1 MSDFVTFT
9 NEFGHSIE
17 MSREDYQ
24 KKVIP
29 HNLDM
34 YWDEKEKLRDFAMEL
49 VKDQFHEQAAVA
61 ADRLLELYGPIE
73 SALIFR
79 AVVHMQAKEFD
90 RAKSILTDCLER
102 FPSSGTACTN
112 LAKIYAYEGDEAKA
126 FETLNTGLHKDP
138 NQENGLNMYVESF
151 LHSGKKE
158 ELRAQLE
165 ALSGKEG
172 AWRPQLHLA
181 RLALTEENL
190 LKAMHW
196 YTLAIEGSKDRFEVV
211 MTVTG
216 ELGQAGYVYQL
227 IQICEKFW
235 TPEFPLPYAGFNYAN
250 ALLATD
256 QKEKAIAILRNM
268 QEHLPDN
275 YKPMVDH
282 FLARVPGAQ
291 EVEAAAQQ
299 KVADSQSADPA
310 SKKSWW
316 KFWKQ

>member
-1 MSDFVTFT
+1 MSEFVSFT
-9 NEFGHSIE
+9 NEFGQTID

-34 YWDEKEKLRDFAMEL
+34 YWDNKEKLRDFAMEL
-49 VKDQFHEQAAVA
+49 VKEQFHEQAAVA
-61 ADRLLELYGPIE
+61 ANRLLELYGPIE

-79 AVVHMQAKEFD
+79 AVVHMQAREFD
-90 RAKSILTDCLER
+90 RAKAILSDCLER

-151 LHSGKKE
+151 LQSGRKE
-158 ELRAQLE
+158 ELRQQLE
-165 ALSGKEG
+165 TLASKEG

-196 YTLAIEGSKDRFEVV
+196 YTLAIEGAKDRFEVV

-235 TPEFPLPYAGFNYAN
+235 TPDFPFPYAGFNYAN
-250 ALLATD
+250 ALIATD

-268 QEHLPDN
+268 QEQLADN

-282 FLARVPGAQ
+282 FLLRVPGAQ
-291 EVEAAAQQ
+291 EVEGAAAA
-299 KVADSQSADPA
+299 KVAQGQPADA
-310 SKKSWW
+310 GTKKGWW
-316 KFWKQ
+316 KIWK

>member
-1 MSDFVTFT
+1 MSEFVTFT
-9 NEFGHSIE
+9 NEFGQTVQ

-29 HNLDM
+29 QNLDK
-34 YWDEKEKLRDFAMEL
+34 YWEDKEKLRDFAMEL
-49 VKDQFHEQAAVA
+49 VRDKFPVQAAIA

-79 AVVHMQAKEFD
+79 AVVHMQAREFD
-90 RAKSILTDCLER
+90 RAKAILTDCLER

-112 LAKIYAYEGDEAKA
+112 LAKIYAFEGEEAKA

-151 LHSGKKE
+151 LAGGRKDELKE
-158 ELRAQLE
+158 QLE
-165 ALSGKEG
+165 ALAGKEG

-196 YTLAIEGSKDRFEVV
+196 YTQAIDGAKDRFEVV

-227 IQICEKFW
+227 IQICEKYW
-235 TPEFPLPYAGFNYAN
+235 TPEFPFPYAGFNYAN
-250 ALLATD
+250 ALIATD

-268 QEHLPDN
+268 QDHLPDN

-282 FLARVPGAQ
+282 FLLRVPGAQ
-291 EVEAAAQQ
+291 EIEAAAAQ
-299 KVADSQSADPA
+299 KVAESQPSEATN
-310 SKKSWW
+310 KKSWW
-316 KFWKQ
+316 KIWK

>member
-1 MSDFVTFT
+1 MSDFVSFT
-9 NEFGHSIE
+9 NEFGQTID

-34 YWDEKEKLRDFAMEL
+34 YWDKKEKLRDFAMEL
-49 VKDQFHEQAAVA
+49 VKEQFHEQAAVA

-79 AVVHMQAKEFD
+79 AVVHMQAREFD
-90 RAKSILTDCLER
+90 RAKAILTDCLER

-112 LAKIYAYEGDEAKA
+112 LAKIYAFEGEDAKA
-126 FETLNTGLHKDP
+126 FEMLHTGLHKDP
-138 NQENGLNMYVESF
+138 NQENGLNMFVESF
-151 LHSGKKE
+151 LGGGRKE
-158 ELRAQLE
+158 ELKESLE
-165 ALSGKEG
+165 ALAGKEG

-196 YTLAIEGSKDRFEVV
+196 YTLAIDGAKDRFEVI

-227 IQICEKFW
+227 IQICEKYW
-235 TPEFPLPYAGFNYAN
+235 TPEFPFPYAGFNYAN
-250 ALLATD
+250 ALIATD
-256 QKEKAIAILRNM
+256 QKEKAIVILRNM
-268 QEHLPDN
+268 QDHLADN

-282 FLARVPGAQ
+282 FLLRVPGAQ
-291 EVEAAAQQ
+291 EVEAAAAQ
-299 KVADSQSADPA
+299 KVAESQSVDGTNN
-310 SKKSWW
+310 KKSWW
-316 KFWKQ
+316 KIWK

>member
-1 MSDFVTFT
+1 MSEFVTFT
-9 NEFGHSIE
+9 NEFGQTIQL
-17 MSREDYQ
+17 SREDYQ

-34 YWDEKEKLRDFAMEL
+34 YWDKKEKLRDFAMEL
-49 VKDQFHEQAAVA
+49 VKEQFHEQAAVA

-79 AVVHMQAKEFD
+79 AVVHMQAKEFEQ
-90 RAKSILTDCLER
+90 AKAILTNCLER
-102 FPSSGTACTN
+102 FPSSGSACTH
-112 LAKIYAYEGDEAKA
+112 LAKIYAYEGEEAQA
-126 FETLNTGLHKDP
+126 FETLQAGLFKDP

-151 LHSGKKE
+151 LAGGRRDELKE
-158 ELRAQLE
+158 RLE
-165 ALSGKEG
+165 TLAGKEG

-181 RLALTEENL
+181 RLALTEQNL

-196 YTLAIEGSKDRFEVV
+196 YKAAIEGTKDRFEVV

-227 IQICEKFW
+227 IQICEAYW
-235 TPEFPLPYAGFNYAN
+235 TPEFPFPYAGFNYAN

-256 QKEKAIAILRNM
+256 QKEKAIAILRTM

-299 KVADSQSADPA
+299 KVEAVQADDAA
-310 SKKSWW
+310 NKKSWW
-316 KFWKQ
+316 KFWK

>member
-1 MSDFVTFT
+1 MSEFVTFT
-9 NEFGHSIE
+9 NELGQTID

-24 KKVIP
+24 KKIIP
-29 HNLDM
+29 QNLDK

-49 VKDQFHEQAAVA
+49 VKGQFHEQAAVA

-79 AVVHMQAKEFD
+79 AVVHMQAREFES
-90 RAKSILTDCLER
+90 AKKILTDCLER

-112 LAKIYAYEGDEAKA
+112 LAKIFAFEGDEPKA
-126 FETLNTGLHKDP
+126 IETLHTGLHKDP
-138 NQENGLNMYVESF
+138 NQENGLNMFVESF
-151 LHSGKKE
+151 VQRGIKD
-158 ELRAQLE
+158 ELKGQLE
-165 ALSGKEG
+165 ALASKEG
-172 AWRPQLHLA
+172 AWRPQLQLA
-181 RLALTEENL
+181 RLALTEEDL
-190 LKAMHW
+190 LNAMKW
-196 YTLAIEGSKDRFEVV
+196 YMVAIEGAKDRFEVV

-235 TPEFPLPYAGFNYAN
+235 TPDFPYPYAGFNYAN

-256 QKEKAIAILRNM
+256 QMEKAIAILRNM

-282 FLARVPGAQ
+282 FLNRVPGAI
-291 EVEAAAQQ
+291 EMEAAAQQ
-299 KVADSQSADPA
+299 KDVESQMDDPTA
-310 SKKSWW
+310 KKSKW
-316 KFWKQ
+316 KFWK

>member
-1 MSDFVTFT
+1 MSEFVTFT
-9 NEFGHSIE
+9 NEFGHTIE

-34 YWDEKEKLRDFAMEL
+34 YWDQKEKLRDFAMEL
-49 VKDQFHEQAAVA
+49 VKEQFHEQAAIA

-79 AVVHMQAKEFD
+79 AVVHMQAREFE
-90 RAKSILTDCLER
+90 RAKTILNDCLER
-102 FPSSGTACTN
+102 FPASGTACTN
-112 LAKIYAYEGDEAKA
+112 LAKIYAYEGEEDKA
-126 FETLNTGLHKDP
+126 FEILNTGLHKDP

-151 LHSGKKE
+151 LQNGKRE
-158 ELRAQLE
+158 ELRTRLE
-165 ALSGKEG
+165 ALSVKEG

-181 RLALTEENL
+181 RLALTETDL
-190 LKAMHW
+190 LNAMKW
-196 YTLAIEGSKDRFEVV
+196 YTIAIEGAKDRFEVV

-235 TPEFPLPYAGFNYAN
+235 TPQFPYPYAGFNYAN

-256 QKEKAIAILRNM
+256 QKERAIAMLRNM
-268 QEHLPDN
+268 QDHLPDN

-282 FLARVPGAQ
+282 FLARVPGALEAEEAAKQ
-291 EVEAAAQQ
+291 KVEAGNHAGDQTE
-299 KVADSQSADPA
+299 
-310 SKKSWW
+310 KKSWW
-316 KFWKQ
+316 KFWK

>member
-79 AVVHMQAKEFD
+79 AVVHMQAQEFE
-90 RAKSILTDCLER
+90 RAKTILTDCLER

-112 LAKIYAYEGDEAKA
+112 LAKIYAFEGKEAKA

-151 LHSGKKE
+151 LQSGKKE
-158 ELRAQLE
+158 ELREQLE
-165 ALSGKEG
+165 ALSGKAG

-196 YTLAIEGSKDRFEVV
+196 YTLAVDGAKDRFEVV

-227 IQICEKFW
+227 IQICEKYW
-235 TPEFPLPYAGFNYAN
+235 TPEFPFPYAGFNYAN

-282 FLARVPGAQ
+282 FLARVPGA
-291 EVEAAAQQ
+291 EEAEAAAKQR
-299 KVADSQSADPA
+299 VAASQSADPA
-310 SKKSWW
+310 NKKSWW
-316 KFWKQ
+316 KFWK